1 MNLQTGLHPPITNSP
16 DCGIGG
22 VGFDGVRVVVVV
34 GGGVSVGGVQAR
46 PPAQARLPDL

>member
-1 MNLQTGLHPPITNSP
+1 MNLQTGLHP
-16 DCGIGG
+16 CAIGG